1 MAMTKEVKETLIKEF
16 SINSDDTGSA
26 AVQVALLTEDIKGL
40 TDHCRQHPKD
50 FSTRRG
56 LLKKVCTRRKFLKYL
71 SRRNKEAYAKVT
83 SRLGL

>member
-1 MAMTKEVKETLIKEF
+1 MAMTKEVKEKLINEF
-16 SINSDDTGSA
+16 AMDATDTGSA
-26 AVQVALLTEDIKGL
+26 AIQVALLTEDIKAL
-40 TDHCRQHPKD
+40 TEHCRQHPKD

-71 SRRNKEAYAKVT
+71 SRRNKNEYAKVT